1 MRGARSSV
9 RVAIGGVGLA
19 LTLAA
24 CSAATGEADSTSES
38 PAQETTADASDT
50 PSDASGAE
58 ESPDSSGSSS
68 QDDAESPAQDGS
80 ASPSAPSQD
89 LENLG
94 ERPSVEHEDA
104 VVVLN
109 SVTVKDEIMTEQFS
123 LQNNSDVDDIQVSD
137 CFSNGVVDATSDE
150 YRSVDDGSVDGV
162 FVTTGE
168 QNRYFVGRGEN
179 GVCACTSDLHSNFVQ
194 PGQSEV
200 FSAVFAAPPQDVSS
214 VDVHIPTAGA
224 FTDIPVQR

>member
-1 MRGARSSV
+1 MRDARSSI
-9 RVAIGGVGLA
+9 RIAIGGVGLA
-19 LTLAA
+19 LSLVA

-38 PAQETTADASDT
+38 PAQETPADASET
-50 PSDASGAE
+50 PSDSS
-58 ESPDSSGSSS
+58 ES
-68 QDDAESPAQDGS
+68 ESPAEDDSESATEDGS
-80 ASPSAPSQD
+80 ATPSAPSQD

-94 ERPSVEHEDA
+94 ERPSGEHEDA

-109 SVTVKDEIMTEQFS
+109 SVTVSGETMTVQVS
-123 LQNNSDVDDIQVSD
+123 LQSNSDESDIQVGEL
-137 CFSNGVVDATSDE
+137 FSNAVTDATSDE
-150 YRSVDDGSVDGV
+150 YKTVDFSSVDGV
-162 FVTTGE
+162 FVVTE
-168 QNRYFVGRGEN
+168 DQKRYLVGRGEN
-179 GVCACTSDLHSNFVQ
+179 GVCACTTDLNTNFVQ